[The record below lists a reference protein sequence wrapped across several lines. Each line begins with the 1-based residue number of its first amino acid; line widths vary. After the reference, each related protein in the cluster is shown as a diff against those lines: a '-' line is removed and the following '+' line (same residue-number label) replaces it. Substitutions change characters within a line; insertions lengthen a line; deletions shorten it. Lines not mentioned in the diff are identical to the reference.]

1 MVMPSG
7 YNQRMKLSYYDLL
20 SVYVKIN
27 TDKEDKIMAMKYVP
41 EPFRIKMVEPIKML
55 TRQEREEKI
64 KEAHYNM
71 FGLKGEDCYI
81 DLLTDSGTN
90 AMSSFQWAGVMQGD
104 EAYAGA
110 SSYYRLRE
118 AGQDIFGYQYI
129 QPVHQGRAAEKVLFP
144 VLLGPGKFAV
154 SNMFFD
160 TTRAHVELAGARAID
175 CVVEEAKN
183 PAKRAP
189 FKGNMD
195 VKKLEELI
203 LEHGAENIGLVVMTV
218 TNNSAGGQPVS
229 LENMRQVSQICKKY
243 NIPLDIDAARFAE
256 NAYFVKRDEEECKNM
271 SIKEII
277 RCMFSYGDMFT
288 MSAKKDG
295 IVNIGGLIG
304 IKDEKSPLILKIKAN
319 CISYEGFYTY
329 GGLAGRDMEALAI
342 GLYEGINDDYLEY
355 RIGQMEYLASRLDD
369 AGIAYQSP
377 VGGHGVFVD
386 AAAMFPQIPYYEFPG
401 QVLGVELY
409 KEAGIRACDIGSYM
423 LGNDPDTG
431 KQLHA
436 DFEFTR
442 LAIPRRVY
450 TQAHLDIIAD
460 ALIAIKKRA
469 GQINHGY
476 RITWEPPILRHFQA
490 HLEPVQQ

>member
-1 MVMPSG
+1 
-7 YNQRMKLSYYDLL
+7 
-20 SVYVKIN
+20 
-27 TDKEDKIMAMKYVP
+27 MAVKYVP
-41 EPFRIKMVEPIKML
+41 EPFRIKMVETIRML
-55 TRQEREEKI
+55 SRQEREEKI
-64 KEAHYNM
+64 REAHYNM
-71 FGLKGEDCYI
+71 FGLRGEDCYI

-90 AMSSFQWAGVMQGD
+90 AMSSVQWGGIMQGD

-110 SSYYRLRE
+110 SSYYRLMD
-118 AGQDIFGYQYI
+118 AGKDIFNYGYI

-144 VLLGPGKFAV
+144 ILLGPGKYAI

-160 TTRAHVELAGARAID
+160 TTRAHVELAGARALD
-175 CVVEEAKN
+175 CVVEAAKN
-183 PAKRAP
+183 PAQRAP

-195 VKKLEELI
+195 VEKLEALI
-203 LEHGAENIGLVVMTV
+203 QEHGADKIGLVVMTV

-229 LENMRQVSQICKKY
+229 MENMRQVSEVCKKY
-243 NIPLDIDAARFAE
+243 GIPLNIDAARFAE
-256 NAYFVKRDEEECKNM
+256 NAYFIKRDEEACRDM
-271 SIKEII
+271 SIKDII
-277 RCMFSYGDMFT
+277 REMFGFADMFT
-288 MSAKKDG
+288 MSAKKDT
-295 IVNIGGLIG
+295 IVNMGGMIGV
-304 IKDEKSPLILKIKAN
+304 KDEGSPLILKIRAN

-329 GGLAGRDMEALAI
+329 GGLAGRDLEALAI
-342 GLYEGINDDYLEY
+342 GLYEGIDEAYLSY
-355 RIGQMEYLASRLDD
+355 RIGQMEYLAARLDD

-401 QVLGVELY
+401 QVLGIELY

-431 KQLHA
+431 EQLHA

-450 TQAHLDIIAD
+450 TQAHLDIIAE
-460 ALIAIKKRA
+460 ALIAIKERA
-469 GQINHGY
+469 HEIKHGY

-490 HLEPVQQ
+490 HLEPIEEPDS

>member
-1 MVMPSG
+1 
-7 YNQRMKLSYYDLL
+7 
-20 SVYVKIN
+20 
-27 TDKEDKIMAMKYVP
+27 MAIKYVP
-41 EPFRIKMVEPIKML
+41 EPFRIKVVEPLKML
-55 TRQEREEKI
+55 TREEREQKI
-64 KEAHYNM
+64 AEAKYNL
-71 FGLKGEDCYI
+71 FNLKGEDCYI

-90 AMSSFQWAGVMQGD
+90 AMSQNQWAGVMQGD

-110 SSYYRLRE
+110 SSYYKFVE
-118 AGQDIFGYQYI
+118 AGKDIFGYGYI

-144 VLLGPGKFAV
+144 TFLKPGKYAI

-175 CVVEEAKN
+175 CVVEEAKD
-183 PAKRAP
+183 PSHRAK

-195 VKKLEELI
+195 VKRMEEII
-203 LEHGAENIGLVVMTV
+203 LEKGAENIGLVVMTI

-229 LENMRQVSQICKKY
+229 MQNMREVSEICKKY
-243 NIPLDIDAARFAE
+243 NIPLDIDAARYAE
-256 NAYFVKRDEEECKNM
+256 NAFFVQRDEEECKNM
-271 SIKEII
+271 SVKEIV
-277 RCMFSYGDMFT
+277 RQMFSYADMCT
-288 MSAKKDG
+288 MSAKKDT
-295 IVNIGGLIG
+295 IVNMGGMIG
-304 IKDEKSPLILKIKAN
+304 IKDENSPLILKIKAN

-329 GGLAGRDMEALAI
+329 GGLNGRDLEALAI
-342 GLYEGINDDYLEY
+342 GLYEGIDENYLRY

-369 AGIAYQSP
+369 AGIAYQAP

-386 AAAMFPQIPYYEFPG
+386 AAALFPQIPYYEYPG
-401 QVLGVELY
+401 QVLAIELY
-409 KEAGIRACDIGSYM
+409 KEAGIRTCDIGSYM

-450 TQAHLDIIAD
+450 TQAHLDIMAD
-460 ALIAIKKRA
+460 ALIAIKERA
-469 GQINHGY
+469 QEIENGY

-490 HLEPVQQ
+490 SLEPVTK